1 MHDHKINMA
10 TMIKHTH
17 IKPNTGFCL
26 TVPGGRAIYFVR
38 QFESTDVFFKTLLT
52 WRRMEAVVS
61 RQKGSNDEKR
71 QEKRQSSIVS
81 CRMGE

>member
-38 QFESTDVFFKTLLT
+38 QFESTDVFFKNTSD
-52 WRRMEAVVS
+52 ME
-61 RQKGSNDEKR
+61 KDGGSGIQTEGLK
-71 QEKRQSSIVS
+71 
-81 CRMGE
+81 

>member
-17 IKPNTGFCL
+17 IKPSTGFCL

-38 QFESTDVFFKTLLT
+38 QFESTDVFFLNTSD
-52 WRRMEAVVS
+52 ME
-61 RQKGSNDEKR
+61 KDGGSGIQTEGLK
-71 QEKRQSSIVS
+71 
-81 CRMGE
+81 